1 MGVTARGL
9 MVSIMVIMLASHN
22 VLATSAVGL
31 AESLSLSEEDLGL
44 NGVAIDSDATTAV
57 VYGQEGYVRVL
68 AAKDPNQQVEM
79 VWNGVSE
86 LYDADFHPGGQT
98 ALIVGDHG
106 VVLRYAKQDQSLER
120 AASDVSLDY
129 AKITSVAWN
138 TAGSWA
144 YVGTEEGQIWRMRA
158 AEDGGAELHALS
170 ASGTSEITAIDCHD
184 TIMMCVV
191 SATVEGIGVIE
202 RDHTFTWVGGTGY
215 PWTGVECP
223 SGETPYCVA
232 IAENQ
237 IIAHIELN
245 PEDIS
250 ASIPSISRLQNL
262 DLYFVGIEAQE
273 GDRTLIATTPTSLVE
288 HDISLNGSYPW
299 LEHSDI
305 ENLNLSSDRIVGTW
319 ATGTD
324 SGWIVTSRGY
334 LFQYVP
340 TDSDSAGLL
349 SMWIVIAI
357 PAATGLVVLCLVYL
371 ASPTKVKDRII
382 ERMGNEDERNHLARR
397 RAKQQRKRR

>member
-1 MGVTARGL
+1 MRGL
-9 MVSIMVIMLASHN
+9 FVSVMVMMLASQS
-22 VLATSAVGL
+22 VLATSAVELG
-31 AESLSLSEEDLGL
+31 ERISLSDEALRLH
-44 NGVAIDSDATTAV
+44 GVAVDSGESTAL
-57 VYGQEGYVRVL
+57 VYGLDGYVRVL
-68 AAKDPNQQVEM
+68 DANDPNQQVEM
-79 VWNGVSE
+79 VWDGSNE
-86 LYDADFHPGGQT
+86 LHDADFHPGSQT
-98 ALIVGDHG
+98 ALIVGDNG

-129 AKITSVAWN
+129 AMMTSVAWN

-144 YVGTEEGQIWRMRA
+144 YIGTDEGQIWRMRA

-170 ASGTSEITAIDCHD
+170 ASGTSEINAMDCHD

-191 SATVEGIGVIE
+191 ISSGSGIGIIE

-215 PWTGVECP
+215 YWTGVECP

-232 IAENQ
+232 VANNQ

-262 DLYFVGIEAQE
+262 DLYFVGIAAQG
-273 GDRTLIATTPTSLVE
+273 GDRTLIVTAPTGLIE

-299 LEHSDI
+299 LEHSAIGD
-305 ENLNLSSDRIVGTW
+305 LNLSGDNIVGTW

-324 SGWIVTSRGY
+324 SGWIVTERGN
-334 LFQYVP
+334 LFQYAP
-340 TDSDSAGLL
+340 APSGSSGLL
-349 SMWIVIAI
+349 SLWIVIAI
-357 PAATGLVVLCLVYL
+357 PAATGLVVLSLVYS
-371 ASPTKVKDRII
+371 ASTKMQDWTI
-382 ERMGNEDERNHLARR
+382 ERIGNEDERKDLARR
-397 RAKQQRKRR
+397 KAKQRRKQR

>member
-1 MGVTARGL
+1 MTVRGL
-9 MVSIMVIMLASHN
+9 LVSLIVIMLASHN
-22 VLATSAVGL
+22 ALATSAVGL

-68 AAKDPNQQVEM
+68 DAEDPNQQVEM

-144 YVGTEEGQIWRMRA
+144 YVGTEQGQIWRMRA

-273 GDRTLIATTPTSLVE
+273 GDRALIATTPTSLVE

-299 LEHSDI
+299 LEHSEI

-319 ATGTD
+319 ATGID

-340 TDSDSAGLL
+340 TDSDSTGLL
-349 SMWIVIAI
+349 GMWIAIAI

-371 ASPTKVKDRII
+371 ASPAKVKDRIL
-382 ERMGNEDERNHLARR
+382 ERMGNEDERNDLARR
-397 RAKQQRKRR
+397 RVKHQRKRR

>member
-1 MGVTARGL
+1 MGVTVRGL
-9 MVSIMVIMLASHN
+9 LVSLIVIMLASHN
-22 VLATSAVGL
+22 ALATSAVGL

-68 AAKDPNQQVEM
+68 DAEDPNQQVEM

-144 YVGTEEGQIWRMRA
+144 YVGTEQGQIWRMRA

-273 GDRTLIATTPTSLVE
+273 GDRALIATTPTSLVE

-299 LEHSDI
+299 LEHSEI

-319 ATGTD
+319 ATGID

-340 TDSDSAGLL
+340 TDSDSTGLL
-349 SMWIVIAI
+349 GMWIAIAI

-371 ASPTKVKDRII
+371 ASPAKVKDRIL
-382 ERMGNEDERNHLARR
+382 ERMGNEDERNDLARR
-397 RAKQQRKRR
+397 RVKHQRKRR

>member
-1 MGVTARGL
+1 MW
-9 MVSIMVIMLASHN
+9 ASQN
-22 VLATSAVGL
+22 ALATSAVVIK
-31 AESLSLSEEDLGL
+31 ENLSISEEDLGL
-44 NGVAIDSDATTAV
+44 NGVAIDNDGTTAL
-57 VYGQEGYVRVL
+57 VYGLDGYVRVL
-68 AAKDPNQQVEM
+68 DATDPSEQVEM

-86 LYDADFHPGGQT
+86 LHDADFHPGGQT

-129 AKITSVAWN
+129 TKITAVAWN

-144 YVGTEEGQIWRMRA
+144 YLGTEEGQIWRMRA
-158 AEDGGAELHALS
+158 AEDGGAEIHALS

-191 SATVEGIGVIE
+191 SATVEGIGIIE
-202 RDHTFTWVGGTGY
+202 RDHTFTWVGGSGY

-223 SGETPYCVA
+223 SGENAYCIS

-262 DLYFVGIEAQE
+262 ELYFVGIEAQE
-273 GDRTLIATTPTSLVE
+273 GDRALIATTPTSLVE

-305 ENLNLSSDRIVGTW
+305 DNINLSSDRIVGTW
-319 ATGTD
+319 ATGVD

-334 LFQYVP
+334 LFQYAP
-340 TDSDSAGLL
+340 TVSDQAGLL
-349 SMWIVIAI
+349 DMWIVIAI

-371 ASPTKVKDRII
+371 VSPPRVKDRII
-382 ERMGNEDERNHLARR
+382 ERIGNQDERNDLARR

>member
-1 MGVTARGL
+1 
-9 MVSIMVIMLASHN
+9 MLASQN
-22 VLATSAVGL
+22 ALATSAVVIK
-31 AESLSLSEEDLGL
+31 ENLSISEEDLGL
-44 NGVAIDSDATTAV
+44 NGVAIDNDGTTAL
-57 VYGQEGYVRVL
+57 VYGLDGYVRVL
-68 AAKDPNQQVEM
+68 DATDPSEQVEM

-86 LYDADFHPGGQT
+86 LHDADFHPGGQT

-129 AKITSVAWN
+129 TKITAVAWN

-144 YVGTEEGQIWRMRA
+144 YLGTEEGQIWRMRA
-158 AEDGGAELHALS
+158 AEDGGAEIHALS

-191 SATVEGIGVIE
+191 SATVEGIGIIE
-202 RDHTFTWVGGTGY
+202 RDHTFTWVGGSGY

-223 SGETPYCVA
+223 SGENAYCIS

-262 DLYFVGIEAQE
+262 ELYFVGIEAQE
-273 GDRTLIATTPTSLVE
+273 GDRALIATTPTSLVE

-305 ENLNLSSDRIVGTW
+305 DNLNLSSDRIVGTW
-319 ATGTD
+319 ATGVD

-334 LFQYVP
+334 LFQYAP
-340 TDSDSAGLL
+340 TVSDQAGLL
-349 SMWIVIAI
+349 DMWIVIAI

-371 ASPTKVKDRII
+371 VSPPRVKDRII
-382 ERMGNEDERNHLARR
+382 ERIGNQDERNDLARR